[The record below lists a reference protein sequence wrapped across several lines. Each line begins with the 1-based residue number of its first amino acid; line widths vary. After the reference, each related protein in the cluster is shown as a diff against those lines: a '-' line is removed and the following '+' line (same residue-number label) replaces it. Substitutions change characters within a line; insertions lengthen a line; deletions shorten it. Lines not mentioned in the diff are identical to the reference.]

1 MTTMT
6 LDPTI
11 ERTLAG
17 LEFEGDVRERLR
29 GIARQYTAPTRTLL
43 LRKGDPT
50 AELSILVIGRATLT
64 EHMPGR
70 GSMRLL
76 PLEAGAIFGWSATI
90 EPYRAASNVLSL
102 TAVEVL
108 AFEAKALRAAM
119 AEDCH
124 VAAGVSKLLLKSLSE
139 RLLATRHQLFDLYG
153 AGWAEPIYEP
163 W

>member
-1 MTTMT
+1 MTTT
-6 LDPTI
+6 TQDPTI

-17 LEFEGDVRERLR
+17 LELEDDVRERLR
-29 GIARQYTAPTRTLL
+29 AIARQYVAPTRTLL

-50 AELSILVIGRATLT
+50 EELSILVSGQATLT
-64 EHMPGR
+64 EHLPGR

-76 PLEAGAIFGWSATI
+76 TLEPGAIFGWSATL

-102 TAVEVL
+102 TPVVVL
-108 AFEAKALRAAM
+108 AFDAKRLRAAM
-119 AEDCH
+119 DDDCR
-124 VAAGVSKLLLKSLSE
+124 VAAGVSKLLLRSLSD

>member
-1 MTTMT
+1 MTTST

-17 LEFEGDVRERLR
+17 LELEDDVRERLR
-29 GIARQYTAPTRTLL
+29 GIARQYRAPTRTLL
-43 LRKGDPT
+43 LRKGEPT
-50 AELSILVIGRATLT
+50 EELSILVRGQATLT
-64 EHMPGR
+64 EHMLGR

-76 PLEAGAIFGWSATI
+76 TLEPGAIFGWSATLA
-90 EPYRAASNVLSL
+90 PYRAASNVLSL
-102 TAVEVL
+102 TPVDVV
-108 AFEAKALRAAM
+108 AFDAKELRAAM
-119 AEDCH
+119 DDDCH
-124 VAAGVSKLLLKSLSE
+124 VAAGVSKLLLRSLSE